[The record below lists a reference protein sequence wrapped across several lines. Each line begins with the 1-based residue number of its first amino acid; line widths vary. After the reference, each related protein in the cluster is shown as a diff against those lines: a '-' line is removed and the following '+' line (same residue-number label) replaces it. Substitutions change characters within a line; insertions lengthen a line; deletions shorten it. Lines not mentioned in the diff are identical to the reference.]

1 MTTGHSPIANTR
13 NIIHINQNVVPPNIV
28 LVPSY
33 QQFKSCVLFTCM
45 NAYGVIMLS
54 WGPNFEN
61 YLDVSLL
68 KMGEMTQV
76 LIQQHLTLL

>member
-1 MTTGHSPIANTR
+1 M
-13 NIIHINQNVVPPNIV
+13 NV
-28 LVPSY
+28 
-33 QQFKSCVLFTCM
+33 
-45 NAYGVIMLS
+45 YGVIMLS